1 MFLTANAAGNRL
13 ARQGQSELT
22 GLLGPCNRSAIKMA
36 CPKCGCKV
44 HYQYDSGWDDE
55 QSDERLERCAAC
67 GEVFE
72 IEDAADDDYD
82 YPETQ
87 PGAPGF
93 DGANAWNAF
102 DGPEGCTR
110 KASTRESGPFC
121 LRPTQL
127 TRKT

>member
-1 MFLTANAAGNRL
+1 
-13 ARQGQSELT
+13 
-22 GLLGPCNRSAIKMA
+22 MA

-55 QSDERLERCAAC
+55 QCDERLERCAAC
-67 GEVFE
+67 GEVFD
-72 IEDAADDDYD
+72 IGDAEDDDD
-82 YPETQ
+82 DIPETQ

-93 DGANAWNAF
+93 DGADAWNALN
-102 DGPEGCTR
+102 GPEGCNR

-121 LRPTQL
+121 LRPTQP